1 VSLLALAPLETVIA
15 CTALL
20 FVVGV
25 CFTLWTSNS
34 QSMLQLTAPDHLRGR
49 VLSLYLFAFA
59 GLAPLGG
66 LLAGWL
72 SDVGG
77 TPLAFV
83 VAGVTGLAMTLA
95 AVRVLYGR
103 SLLAT

>member
-1 VSLLALAPLETVIA
+1 
-15 CTALL
+15 
-20 FVVGV
+20 
-25 CFTLWTSNS
+25 
-34 QSMLQLTAPDHLRGR
+34 

-77 TPLAFV
+77 TPLAFY
-83 VAGVTGLAMTLA
+83 VAGVTGLLMTLVA
-95 AVRVLYGR
+95 LRELYATR
-103 SLLAT
+103 PLASRA

>member
-1 VSLLALAPLETVIA
+1 M
-15 CTALL
+15 LL

-25 CFTLWTSNS
+25 CFTLWTANS
-34 QSMLQLTAPDHLRGR
+34 QSLLQLSAPDHLRGR

-72 SDVGG
+72 SEVGG
-77 TPLAFV
+77 TQLAFF
-83 VAGVTGLAMTLA
+83 VAGGTGLVMTLVA
-95 AVRVLYGR
+95 LREVYGR
-103 SLLAT
+103 HQRAVLTQA

>member
-1 VSLLALAPLETVIA
+1 VIA

-34 QSMLQLTAPDHLRGR
+34 QSLLQLTAPDHLRGR

-72 SDVGG
+72 SEVGG
-77 TPLAFV
+77 TQLAFV

-103 SLLAT
+103 RATLTTA

>member
-1 VSLLALAPLETVIA
+1 VL
-15 CTALL
+15 LL

-34 QSMLQLTAPDHLRGR
+34 QSLLQLSAPDHLRGR
-49 VLSLYLFAFA
+49 VVSLYLFAFA

-77 TPLAFV
+77 TELAFG
-83 VAGVTGLAMTLA
+83 VAGVTGLAMTGMGLRELYAHRQALTA
-95 AVRVLYGR
+95 A
-103 SLLAT
+103 